1 MSALEI
7 WILIALLTVM
17 TILTRAMFVM
27 FGSHVALPDRLQRA
41 LRYAPGAALVAIIM
55 PDLATWQGHLVL
67 GLDNYRLIAGVAAI
81 AFYAAT
87 RRMLATIALGMAIYT
102 ALRLLA

>member
-1 MSALEI
+1 MSVRDI

-27 FGSHVALPDRLQRA
+27 FGSHVTLPDRLQRA
-41 LRYAPGAALVAIIM
+41 LRYAPGAALVAIIL
-55 PDLATWQGHLVL
+55 PDLATWQGHFAL
-67 GLDNYRLIAGVAAI
+67 GFDNYRLVAGVVAI